1 MAKDRETAEML
12 RRELPSELLIQGII
26 DCCFGDD
33 DGIVVVDYK
42 TDYIDFKNKKAS
54 FDEIRRRYERQVA
67 LYRDV
72 IRIAFDTDRIEAKL
86 FLFRASE
93 AIDIPL

>member
-1 MAKDRETAEML
+1 MANDPETAAKL

-26 DCCFGDD
+26 DCCFEDD

-42 TDYIDFKNKKAS
+42 TDYIDFKDKEVSYDA
-54 FDEIRRRYERQVA
+54 IRRRYEKQVA

-72 IRIAFDTDRIEAKL
+72 IRIAFDTDKIEAKL

-93 AIDIPL
+93 VIGL